1 MRSSGC
7 RHPLALGVLVCALV
21 LLAAAVLPRAAT
33 GQAPSPSPAPT
44 PTPAP
49 TTTPAPGPSPTP
61 APSPTGTP
69 TPAPRATPTPTPTP
83 RVLAVEVVGN
93 RHIPTD
99 QILAQVQVRP
109 TTLLDPET
117 VRRDVQAI
125 GELGWFADVTA
136 RVQGVPGGVRVVYV
150 VVENPVVIDVVVE
163 GNTVIPTPEILQALR
178 VPLNQ
183 VLNFRQ
189 LREGTQAVE
198 RLYES
203 RGYVL
208 ARVADA
214 GLTPADGGR
223 LRVRIA
229 EGRIEA
235 IEFRGLTKTQ
245 PFVLRRALT
254 LKPGDVFNVQR
265 VNRDLQRVFELGF
278 FENVQARPRPGSTPD
293 AVVLEI
299 EVQEARTGRI
309 AFGIGYSTVQGVVGS
324 LEVGERN
331 WRGRGQ
337 SVTLRMER
345 GVGLGPG
352 TETSPRFNFSLNFR
366 EPFLDEL
373 GTGLE
378 ISLFQTS
385 AIQRE
390 FVLGTLTSRYDL
402 SRTGSFVEGSRPVAP
417 DTTVFLRL
425 RSELA
430 SIDPLPLD
438 PNDPASPA
446 PPPTFFNPGCLSSAG
461 GCRTVALAATGVR
474 DTRDNKIEPTR
485 GSRQL
490 LSVELGLP
498 ALGGEFA
505 FQKYVA
511 EYVQY
516 FPFGGGSLLAGR
528 VTVGLSGGDL
538 PLQEFFVVGGATTL
552 RGFPAGRFRGPSMGL
567 LNVEYRTPLGGIAS
581 FLRDFTGVVF
591 VDAGAAPLGG
601 GEGLQVAYGVGT
613 AFRTPLGTIRLDVAF
628 GPEGT
633 QTWLSLGHP
642 F

>member
-49 TTTPAPGPSPTP
+49 TTTPAPTPTPAPTTTPAPGPSPTP

-69 TPAPRATPTPTPTP
+69 TPAPRGTPTPTPTP

-331 WRGRGQ
+331 WRGR
-337 SVTLRMER
+337 
-345 GVGLGPG
+345 
-352 TETSPRFNFSLNFR
+352 
-366 EPFLDEL
+366 
-373 GTGLE
+373 
-378 ISLFQTS
+378 
-385 AIQRE
+385 
-390 FVLGTLTSRYDL
+390 
-402 SRTGSFVEGSRPVAP
+402 
-417 DTTVFLRL
+417 
-425 RSELA
+425 
-430 SIDPLPLD
+430 
-438 PNDPASPA
+438 
-446 PPPTFFNPGCLSSAG
+446 
-461 GCRTVALAATGVR
+461 
-474 DTRDNKIEPTR
+474 
-485 GSRQL
+485 
-490 LSVELGLP
+490 
-498 ALGGEFA
+498 
-505 FQKYVA
+505 
-511 EYVQY
+511 
-516 FPFGGGSLLAGR
+516 
-528 VTVGLSGGDL
+528 
-538 PLQEFFVVGGATTL
+538 
-552 RGFPAGRFRGPSMGL
+552 
-567 LNVEYRTPLGGIAS
+567 
-581 FLRDFTGVVF
+581 
-591 VDAGAAPLGG
+591 
-601 GEGLQVAYGVGT
+601 
-613 AFRTPLGTIRLDVAF
+613 
-628 GPEGT
+628 
-633 QTWLSLGHP
+633 
-642 F
+642 